1 MLTTD
6 RVEARMRETRRQG
19 AELWFLLQA
28 SAPGG
33 VVACVAGRVDDVDS
47 AEHAVRAV
55 CGAPGIV
62 RVGAAWA
69 WVEPGCAGVLADLIV
84 REASKGGR
92 LESSSAEDALAAR
105 IRAALTGLL
114 PHVLE
119 IAGETVYREGDE

>member
-84 REASKGGR
+84 RDASRGDGHGPR
-92 LESSSAEDALAAR
+92 DPEDALAAR
-105 IRAALTGLL
+105 IRASLSGLL
-114 PHVLE
+114 PSVLE
-119 IAGETVYREGDE
+119 IAGETVHREGDE